1 MFIAQTVGPFLL
13 VFSVFILGHFFV
25 SNEGSGIYLPETDWD
40 GELETLEELEEQPI
54 EELDPTRY
62 DSKTGQLLPDKYN
75 YLKVEN
81 VFSGKIV
88 GSENLFSIEVALL
101 TKQPSIASDLFIERM
116 RELEPDLVKEITTVI
131 LEVEIGQLEAL
142 DGRKALTEKIRK
154 HINSYLVGE
163 DIFPGITEVY
173 IINFNVI

>member
-1 MFIAQTVGPFLL
+1 MLIVQSVVPFLL
-13 VFSVFILGHFFV
+13 VLIGFIVGHLFV
-25 SNEGSGIYLPETDWD
+25 GNEGSGIYLPKTSWD
-40 GELETLEELEEQPI
+40 GELEKPVEIPI

-62 DSKTGQLLPDKYN
+62 DSETGQLLPDKYN

-81 VFSGKIV
+81 VFSGKII

-116 RELEPDLVKEITTVI
+116 REMEPDLVKEITTVI
-131 LEVEIGQLEAL
+131 LEVEIGQLETT
-142 DGRKALTEKIRK
+142 DGRKTLTEKIRK
-154 HINSYLVGE
+154 HINAYLESE

-173 IINFNVI
+173 IINYNVI